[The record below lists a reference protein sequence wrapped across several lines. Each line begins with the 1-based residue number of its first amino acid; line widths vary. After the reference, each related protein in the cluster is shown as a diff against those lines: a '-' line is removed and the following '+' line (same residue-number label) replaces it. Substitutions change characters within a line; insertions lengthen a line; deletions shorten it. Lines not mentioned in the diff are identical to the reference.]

1 MVKQRDLS
9 DQIRKGQRHYKVHPG
24 SFGHSDFTDLNA
36 ILGVED
42 DSGGGGQV
50 YTQLDLAF
58 LKAAK
63 TGDADKLKELL
74 REDPS
79 VNLLDHFDRAAAL
92 HYIAAYDARPALRVI
107 LKRMDL
113 NYLVRDRDG
122 RLPSELAREV
132 GNDEGMARLLM
143 IKEMRQAKARGID
156 PCSLYKVSSRKPS
169 R

>member
-1 MVKQRDLS
+1 
-9 DQIRKGQRHYKVHPG
+9 
-24 SFGHSDFTDLNA
+24 
-36 ILGVED
+36 
-42 DSGGGGQV
+42 
-50 YTQLDLAF
+50 

-74 REDPS
+74 REEDPQ
-79 VNLLDHFDRAAAL
+79 VNILDHFDRAAAL
-92 HYIAAYDARPALRVI
+92 HYIAAYDARPALRII
-107 LKRMDL
+107 LKRRDL
-113 NYLVRDRDG
+113 DYLARDRDG

-156 PCSLYKVSSRKPS
+156 PSSLYKVSARKPK